1 MKEKEKM
8 PNYPQAKKSLG
19 QHFLT
24 DTHIL
29 GKIVCAGNVSREDT
43 VLEIGPGRGALT
55 RALLDTGARVIAVE
69 KDENLAALLRETFKE
84 YCADAHLT
92 IIEGDILDVRE
103 ILEKELRGVT
113 PKETAVTSYKVV
125 ANIPYYITGK
135 ILRFLF
141 SLETLPASIVLL
153 IQDEVARRITV
164 EEGKKESVLSLSI
177 KAFGTP
183 SYKGKIKAG
192 SFSPAPKVDSA
203 ILLIEH
209 ISRNYFDQ
217 YTEEQFFN
225 VIKKAF
231 SQKRKTLQNTLFQDN
246 KEKGVHIL
254 TSLGLTPTVR
264 PEELALD
271 SWKKLIIKMDYD
283 NQ

>member
-1 MKEKEKM
+1 M

-29 GKIVCAGNVSREDT
+29 SKIVDAGHVSKDDT

-69 KDENLAALLRETFKE
+69 KDENLAVLLQETFKE
-84 YCADAHLT
+84 YSEKGQLI
-92 IIEGDILDVRE
+92 IIEGDILDMRVV
-103 ILEKELRGVT
+103 LEAEFRRAQKM
-113 PKETAVTSYKVV
+113 ETKSGTYKVV

-141 SLETLPASIVLL
+141 SLDTLPISIVLL

-164 EEGKKESVLSLSI
+164 EEGKKESILSLSI

-192 SFSPAPKVDSA
+192 SFTPAPKVDSA
-203 ILLIEH
+203 ILSIED

-217 YTEEQFFN
+217 YTENQFFS

-231 SQKRKTLQNTLFQDN
+231 SQKRKTLQNTLFHDN
-246 KEKGVHIL
+246 KERGARIL
-254 TSLGLTPTVR
+254 KNLDLSPTVR
-264 PEELALD
+264 PEELMLET
-271 SWKKLIIKMDYD
+271 WKKLIIEMNYE

>member
-1 MKEKEKM
+1 MR
-8 PNYPQAKKSLG
+8 NYPKAKKSLG

-29 GKIVCAGNVSREDT
+29 GKIVDAGNVSREDT

-84 YCADAHLT
+84 YYEDTRLI
-92 IIEGDILDVRE
+92 IIEGDILE
-103 ILEKELRGVT
+103 MRGVL
-113 PKETAVTSYKVV
+113 EAEFSDAQEGGVRSGGYKVV

-141 SLETLPASIVLL
+141 SLSRLPTSIVLL

-164 EEGKKESVLSLSI
+164 KEGEKESVLSLSI

-183 SYKGKIKAG
+183 SYRGKIKAG

-203 ILLIEH
+203 ILSIEH
-209 ISRNYFDQ
+209 ISRDYFDAH
-217 YTEEQFFN
+217 TEDQFFS

-231 SQKRKTLQNTLFQDN
+231 SQKRKTLQNTLFQEN
-246 KEKGVHIL
+246 KERGVHIL
-254 TSLGLTPTVR
+254 ASLDLTPTVR
-264 PEELALD
+264 PEELTLD
-271 SWKKLIIKMDYD
+271 EWKKLIAAMHYD
-283 NQ
+283 N